1 MSRHEDVSARGVRR
15 GVLGCRDVNGLNMR
29 SSVCVC
35 VVCVC
40 QCVYP

>member
-1 MSRHEDVSARGVRR
+1 MRMSVQEVRGD